1 MCNHVCVCVCVC
13 AGVCVCVCVCVRV
26 RVCACVCVCACACVC
41 VRVANINSTQW
52 RTQEEQSVRQNL
64 IQVMTSEL
72 FNFLDEGSVMKTQLY
87 AS

>member
-1 MCNHVCVCVCVC
+1 MC
-13 AGVCVCVCVCVRV
+13 AGVRVCVCVCVCVRV
-26 RVCACVCVCACACVC
+26 CVCVHVRVCVCVCVC